1 MIWKMCYGSYWRSRD
16 AAAAEVLI
24 FPALTDL
31 AVLAALARGWWIW
44 WMSSMSSRSESLE
57 SLESLD
63 MVFPTLRTMC
73 FKLSSAVL

>member
-1 MIWKMCYGSYWRSRD
+1 MIWKMCYGSYWRSQD

-57 SLESLD
+57 SLD

>member
-1 MIWKMCYGSYWRSRD
+1 MIWKMCYGSYWRSQD

-44 WMSSMSSRSESLE
+44 WMSSMSSRSESL
-57 SLESLD
+57 D